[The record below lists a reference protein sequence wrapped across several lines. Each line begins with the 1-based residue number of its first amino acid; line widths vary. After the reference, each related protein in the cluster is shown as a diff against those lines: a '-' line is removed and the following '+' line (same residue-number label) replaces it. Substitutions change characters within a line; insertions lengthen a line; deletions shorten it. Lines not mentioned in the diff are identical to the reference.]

1 MKNTIFES
9 SKMIMKKIL
18 ALLAAS
24 LAFTTMSMAS
34 NPKSD
39 FTQERSSKGG
49 PQIRTEWGVTG
60 AIYYNTMQLVD
71 KPHDTAVATLSTR
84 PRLGYGVGLHMALR
98 IGRFFAIQP
107 EVNYH
112 YSSIKSGDSSVKR
125 NANVKI
131 NTVDIPVLLS
141 FRLGNIF
148 RLNAG
153 PLFTVMNNCFYT
165 DAKDEKQMF
174 GNTRPTFG
182 YSAGAAFVLLR
193 KLMLDVRYIGYFKPT
208 LQNYEGTE
216 FNSRNSSIALKIGFL
231 F

>member
-1 MKNTIFES
+1 
-9 SKMIMKKIL
+9 MKKIL
-18 ALLAAS
+18 LLFTGV
-24 LAFTTMSMAS
+24 LAFVLTSTAA

-39 FTQERSSKGG
+39 FTQEKASKSG
-49 PQIRTEWGVTG
+49 PRLRTEWGVT
-60 AIYYNTMQLVD
+60 AALYYNTMKIDNQ
-71 KPHDTAVATLSTR
+71 PHDTAIGSLSLR

-98 IGRFFAIQP
+98 IGSFFAVQP

-112 YSSIKSGDSSVKR
+112 RSSLKSTASKLGY

-153 PLFTVMNNCFYT
+153 PLFTVMNNSFYT
-165 DAKDEKQMF
+165 DPKGEKQMF
-174 GNTRPTFG
+174 GSTRPTFG
-182 YSAGAAFVLLR
+182 YSAGVAVALLR
-193 KLMLDVRYIGYFKPT
+193 RLMVDVRYIGYFKPT
-208 LQNYEGTE
+208 LQNYEGVE
-216 FNSRNSSIALKIGFL
+216 FKSRNASIALKVGFL

>member
-1 MKNTIFES
+1 
-9 SKMIMKKIL
+9 MKKIL
-18 ALLAAS
+18 LLLAGI
-24 LAFTTMSMAS
+24 FTFTATSMAA

-39 FTQERSSKGG
+39 FTQENSSKGG
-49 PQIRTEWGVTG
+49 SRLRTEWGLTG
-60 AIYYNTMQLVD
+60 AVYYNTMQLVD

-84 PRLGYGVGLHMALR
+84 PRLGYGVGLHMALK

-107 EVNYH
+107 EINYH
-112 YSSIKSGDSSVKR
+112 YSSIKSSDSKMKR

-141 FRLGNIF
+141 FRFGNIF

-153 PLFTVMNNCFYT
+153 PLFTVMNNCYYT
-165 DAKDEKQMF
+165 DSEGEKQMF

-182 YSAGAAFVLLR
+182 YSAGAAVVLFR
-193 KLMLDVRYIGYFKPT
+193 KLMLDVRYMGYFKPT
-208 LQNYEGTE
+208 LQNYKGVE
-216 FNSRNSSIALKIGFL
+216 FNSRNASIALKVGFL